1 MANESI
7 RLSASEVRV
16 GQALA
21 WPVFDHAGKL
31 LLRQGYVISSR
42 HQLEQLLNRG
52 MFRRLSA
59 DEKRAPD
66 TRPLP
71 AEQIN
76 PFDIVRDC
84 MHRLALV
91 FQGIETAAPQIEE
104 RILRLARDLLN
115 ACGAHPDAALGA
127 IHLCHDAA
135 YTLSHPVHQA
145 CLAALVGKRLG
156 LSDTRRESLVAAA
169 LTANVSMRELQEQLH
184 RQSTALSEEQ
194 FRAVRLH
201 PLRSAELLE
210 RAGIGNTL
218 WLDTV
223 RQHHE
228 RVDGTGYARALCG
241 EQIVHEARILALA
254 DYYCAMVSAR
264 ADRGAQLPH
273 EQLRSLFLQRGGIF
287 DATIALAMIKELGV
301 FPPGTFVRLAS
312 GEIGVVIARGEN
324 VQPMVS
330 ALVSPRGGAYAR
342 PLRRDC
348 LIDEY
353 RIRESIPWKE
363 TQRLNLA
370 LLWGYA

>member
-1 MANESI
+1 MASDSV
-7 RLSASEVRV
+7 RLSADEVRV

-52 MFRRLSA
+52 MFRRLGA
-59 DEKRAPD
+59 DEKRATD

-76 PFDIVRDC
+76 PFDILRDC
-84 MHRLALV
+84 MHRLAQV

-104 RILRLARDLLN
+104 RILRLTRDLLTV
-115 ACGAHPDAALGA
+115 CGDHPDAALGA
-127 IHLCHDAA
+127 VHLCHDSA
-135 YTLSHPVHQA
+135 YTLSHPIHQA

-156 LSDTRRESLVAAA
+156 LDDARCETLTAAA

-184 RQSTALSEEQ
+184 RQSTALSDEQ
-194 FRAVRLH
+194 FRVVRLH
-201 PLRSAELLE
+201 PLHSAELLE
-210 RAGIGNTL
+210 QAGIGNRL
-218 WLDTV
+218 WLDIV

-228 RVDGTGYARALCG
+228 RVDGSGYVQALSG
-241 EQIVHEARILALA
+241 DQILHEARILALA

-264 ADRGAQLPH
+264 ADRGAQPAH
-273 EQLRSLFLQRGGIF
+273 EQLRSLFLQRGETF
-287 DATIALAMIKELGV
+287 DASIALALIKELGV

-312 GEIGVVIARGEN
+312 GEIGVVIVRGEN
-324 VQPMVS
+324 VQPTVS
-330 ALVSPRGGAYAR
+330 AIISPRGGAYAR

-348 LIDEY
+348 QLDEY
-353 RIRESIPWKE
+353 RIRENIPWKE